1 MQPRKD
7 LSEVLFSTDK
17 WKANIS
23 KIENPEGVLWP
34 NNPSFPLKVSD
45 SEPEGEAWVARTPQL
60 IYPEGVAYTQVR
72 VNIKVQPLR
81 GS

>member
-23 KIENPEGVLWP
+23 KIENPEGVSWS
-34 NNPSFPLKVSD
+34 NNPSFPLKASD